1 MFLSENVFIYKRQL
15 NILLLHH
22 FKIVSVST
30 EKLKTVLAGT
40 LKNIFRKQSPF
51 PCCVMEKNI

>member
-15 NILLLHH
+15 NILLLHQ

-40 LKNIFRKQSPF
+40 LKNIFRK
-51 PCCVMEKNI
+51 